1 MVKKIIVSVKL
12 TAVFLVLMGALHAQ
26 AKNPDKQSK
35 QEWQENF
42 DVNKANLASTGKNP
56 YFVLEPGYGLH
67 YKHEE
72 EKLTI
77 TVLNET
83 KIIDGVETRIVE
95 ERETN
100 QGQLAEISRN
110 YYAIDKTNNSVYY
123 FGEDV
128 DDYNDGK
135 VVGHGGS
142 WLAGVNGNRFGL
154 MMPGKPKAGY
164 KYYQE
169 LAPKAAM
176 DRSEIVSVDEKLTTS
191 FGSYEH
197 CLHIKD
203 GSAIEK
209 GTDDKWYAPGIGL
222 IKDAE
227 YELVKSGR
235 SNNK

>member
-26 AKNPDKQSK
+26 AKNADKQSK

-56 YFVLEPGYGLH
+56 YFVLEPGYSLH
-67 YKHEE
+67 YKHEKE
-72 EKLTI
+72 NLTI

-83 KIIDGVETRIVE
+83 KIIDGVETRVVE

-100 QGQLAEISRN
+100 EGQLAEISRN
-110 YYAIDKTNNSVYY
+110 YYAIDRTNDSVYY

-128 DDYNDGK
+128 NDYNDGK

-169 LAPKAAM
+169 LAPKVAM
-176 DRSEIVSVDEKLTTS
+176 DRSEIVSVDEKVATS

-209 GTDDKWYAPGIGL
+209 GTDDKWYVPGIGL

-227 YELVKSGR
+227 YELVKSEPL
-235 SNNK
+235 K

>member
-26 AKNPDKQSK
+26 AKNADKQSK

-56 YFVLEPGYGLH
+56 YFVLEPGYSLH

-72 EKLTI
+72 ENLTI

-100 QGQLAEISRN
+100 EGQLAEISRN
-110 YYAIDKTNNSVYY
+110 YYAIDRTNDSVYY

-128 DDYNDGK
+128 NDYNDGK

-169 LAPKAAM
+169 LAPKVAM
-176 DRSEIVSVDEKLTTS
+176 DRAEIVSVDEKVTTS

-209 GTDDKWYAPGIGL
+209 GTDDKWYVPGIGL

-227 YELVKSGR
+227 YELVKSEPL
-235 SNNK
+235 K